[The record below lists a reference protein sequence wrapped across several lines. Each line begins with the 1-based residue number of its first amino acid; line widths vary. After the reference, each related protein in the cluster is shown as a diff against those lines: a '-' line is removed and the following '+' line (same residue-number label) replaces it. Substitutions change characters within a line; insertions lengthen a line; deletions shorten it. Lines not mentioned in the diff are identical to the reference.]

1 MTGFTYFNA
10 STIDKSFPQYCI
22 MVTAEACVLS
32 ARRQNSALTLFRRYV
47 SIDGLHI
54 LEEGSAATAD
64 AEYIKVVRPVDNL
77 FLSVICIAVQFSIS
91 RSY

>member
-1 MTGFTYFNA
+1 
-10 STIDKSFPQYCI
+10 
-22 MVTAEACVLS
+22 MVTTEACALS